1 MADLPDYREQ
11 FRAYLEIHAHVL
23 QFLVGQHFSLDIR
36 KTAVLDKRYEFL
48 ESEIDMLQFLRFYL
62 LLELLGRVGQQ
73 LLEVVEH
80 FVGGEDEEDFVFGL
94 VVEFHDPETVLTV
107 R

>member
-1 MADLPDYREQ
+1 MPDYRKQ
-11 FRAYLEIHAHVL
+11 FRADLEIHAYIL
-23 QFLVGQHFSLDIR
+23 QFLVGQHFGLDIR

-48 ESEIDMLQFLRFYL
+48 EGEIDMLQFLRFYL
-62 LLELLGRVGQQ
+62 LLELLSRVGKQ

-107 R
+107 